1 MTQPSNAPSAIPST
15 IPSTIRPSLSKRPS
29 PLSISATL
37 LAAAA
42 LFLFTNSGC
51 GKTAEIAGG
60 TRGTVRIKESP
71 LADVY
76 VTAYRDPAGGDPADA
91 KPLGIA
97 ITDRAGGFALR
108 TLAFDAPLW
117 LEGGTYRFTIESAGE
132 VELGLPKRFADPAQT
147 PFKFTIRDPQTPID
161 IVIPKR

>member
-1 MTQPSNAPSAIPST
+1 MSHPSDDCSADRSP
-15 IPSTIRPSLSKRPS
+15 RSKRCY
-29 PLSISATL
+29 PLSIGATL

-42 LFLFTNSGC
+42 LFPFSTAGC

-60 TRGTVRIKESP
+60 TTGTVRIDASP

-76 VTAYRDPAGGDPADA
+76 VTAYREPAGGAAADA
-91 KPLGIA
+91 TPVGIA
-97 ITDRAGGFALR
+97 MTDRAGGFALR
-108 TLAFDAPLW
+108 NLAFDAPLW
-117 LEGGTYRFTIESAGE
+117 LEEGPYRFTVESAGE
-132 VELGLPKRFADPAQT
+132 IELGLPKRFADRAQT

>member
-1 MTQPSNAPSAIPST
+1 MSHPSEDYSAVRSPQ
-15 IPSTIRPSLSKRPS
+15 SKRPY
-29 PLSISATL
+29 PFSIAATL

-42 LFLFTNSGC
+42 LFPVATAGC

-60 TRGTVRIKESP
+60 TTGTVRIDTSP

-76 VTAYRDPAGGDPADA
+76 VTAYRDPTGGAAADA
-91 KPLGIA
+91 TPMGIA

-117 LEGGTYRFTIESAGE
+117 LEEGTYRFTIESAGE
-132 VELGLPKRFADPAQT
+132 IELGLPKRFADPAQT
-147 PFKFTIRDPQTPID
+147 PLKFTIRDPQTPID